1 LIYKKHIFIC
11 TKCSYRTED
20 KKVLGVGSEIYKQVK
35 ENADREYLKEAK
47 IRISESGCLGQ
58 CSKGCNVMVYP
69 EGKLISH
76 LNNDIDSLKKIDAE
90 LT

>member
-1 LIYKKHIFIC
+1 MQ
-11 TKCSYRTED
+11 TENIS
-20 KKVLGVGSEIYKQVK
+20 KRQ
-35 ENADREYLKEAK
+35 K

-76 LNNDIDSLKKIDAE
+76 LNNDSDSLKKIETE
-90 LT
+90 LI